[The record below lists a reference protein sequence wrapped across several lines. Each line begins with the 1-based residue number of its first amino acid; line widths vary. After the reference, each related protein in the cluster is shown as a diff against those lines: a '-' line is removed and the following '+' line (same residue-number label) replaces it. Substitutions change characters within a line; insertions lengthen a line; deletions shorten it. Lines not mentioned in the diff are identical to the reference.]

1 MSERRAERI
10 RPGFPKPAAA
20 RLVVLAEGLR
30 PPSDPATF
38 GEATR
43 LAAIA
48 VADRIR
54 AETRS
59 GELTEALAV
68 LVHLRVGL
76 GRLDP
81 AALLRRRGLAG
92 LFDSRKRRLK
102 TFRARFA
109 EATRTLSE
117 SLDDLQVRITAMSRR
132 SSVLDGLWTTLRATS
147 LDLDACAA
155 LALHPSGSAPYFE
168 RGDRLA
174 DARDAALRILPS
186 VRVAQNA
193 DTLALHRLRLVCD
206 ALIEWNTDWTQTLG
220 MQQKKP
226 RTITPDQVRLTT
238 SRETI
243 LSMLDAAVREVES
256 ARSRRV
262 DEDGRMEQARRR
274 L

>member
-1 MSERRAERI
+1 MGERAARK
-10 RPGFPKPAAA
+10 RPGLPQPAAA
-20 RLVVLAEGLR
+20 RLAALAEGLR
-30 PPSDPATF
+30 PPADPATF
-38 GEATR
+38 ADPAR

-68 LVHLRVGL
+68 LVHLRAGL

-81 AALLRRRGLAG
+81 AALATRRGLSG
-92 LFDSRKRRLK
+92 LFDSRNRRLK
-102 TFRARFA
+102 AFRARFA

-132 SSVLDGLWTTLRATS
+132 SSVLDRLWTELREAI

-155 LALHPSGSAPYFE
+155 LALHPSGSEAHVT
-168 RGDRLA
+168 RGHRLA

-186 VRVAQNA
+186 IRVAQNA
-193 DTLALHRLRLVCD
+193 DAQALLRLRLVCD
-206 ALIEWNTDWTQTLG
+206 ALIEWNADWTQARCMKG
-220 MQQKKP
+220 RKPKKI
-226 RTITPDQVRLTT
+226 RPDLTHLST
-238 SRETI
+238 SRETV
-243 LSMLDAAVREVES
+243 MAMVDAAAREAET

-262 DEDGRMEQARRR
+262 EEDGRMDLARRR
-274 L
+274 I